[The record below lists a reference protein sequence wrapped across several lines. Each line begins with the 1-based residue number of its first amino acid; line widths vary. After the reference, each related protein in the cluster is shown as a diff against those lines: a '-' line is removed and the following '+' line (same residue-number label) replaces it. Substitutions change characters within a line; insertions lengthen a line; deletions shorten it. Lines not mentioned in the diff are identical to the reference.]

1 MGYGSDKVAKKL
13 LLNLNRKEIKISYE
27 GEEYIFAEPSFEEII
42 MLQQSESMSDAFK
55 VIKAR
60 QLDGID
66 FDTLGAS
73 TQLYLMNKYFEWVT
87 KMVNK
92 VL

>member
-1 MGYGSDKVAKKL
+1 LTNDKVAKKL
-13 LLNLNRKEIKISYE
+13 LLNLNRKDIKISYE
-27 GEEYIFAEPSFEEII
+27 GEEYIFAEPSFEEVII
-42 MLQQSESMSDAFK
+42 LQQSESMSDAYK
-55 VIKAR
+55 VTKAR

-73 TQLYLMNKYFEWVT
+73 TQVYLMHKYIEWVA